1 MGQEQPKYHVTD
13 DGKVF
18 VVNDDGTTTEYGHI
32 VPKYEES
39 MNPHKPIPRFVWW
52 VVAILVLGVAALC
65 TWAYFDVE
73 ESYSYETGYALLCG
87 IRYLLGVCGALAIL
101 VIVLAW
107 SIHRLSKQNGED

>member
-1 MGQEQPKYHVTD
+1 MGQGQPKYHVTD

-18 VVNDDGTTTEYGHI
+18 VVNEDGTTTEYGQI

-39 MNPHKPIPRFVWW
+39 TYSRKPIPRFVWW
-52 VVAILVLGVAALC
+52 VVVILVLGVAALC
-65 TWAYFDVE
+65 IWAYFDVE
-73 ESYSYETGYALLCG
+73 ESYWYETEYTLLCG

-101 VIVLAW
+101 VIILAW